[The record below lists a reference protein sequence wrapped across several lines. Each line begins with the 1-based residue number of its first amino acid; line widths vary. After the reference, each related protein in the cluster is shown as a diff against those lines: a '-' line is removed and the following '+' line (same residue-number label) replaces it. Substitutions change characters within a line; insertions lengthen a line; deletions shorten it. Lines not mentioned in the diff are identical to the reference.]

1 MTSLRLTADT
11 QGNVVAHLTVS
22 TAADVAHVEPL
33 ADGLVVLELGADE
46 PVQVR
51 ITGPGD
57 VLVDVLSSAL
67 ADVLRHL
74 DGVPG

>member
-1 MTSLRLTADT
+1 MTALRLTADT
-11 QGNVVAHLTVS
+11 GGNVVAHLTVS
-22 TAADVAHVEPL
+22 RTADVAHVVPL

-46 PVQVR
+46 AVQVR